1 MEDVE
6 LLRKSWIHELREGGC
21 EKIQGMFKDYTVPNT
36 YCAMGVAGKV
46 IGEGFF
52 TELCGL
58 DRWGMLQDDYNLSD
72 KIIEHVT
79 AMNDGAA
86 NFVGPCHAQLVR
98 KSGNPRDFNFIARWL
113 EIVFVLSNMEEP
125 V

>member
-6 LLRKSWIHELREGGC
+6 LLRKSWIYELREGGC
-21 EKIQGMFKDYTVPNT
+21 EQITGMFKDYTVPNT

-46 IGEGFF
+46 IGNGFF

-58 DRWGMLQDDYNLSD
+58 NRWGMLQEDYSLSD

-79 AMNDGAA
+79 GMNDGAA
-86 NFVGPCHAQLVR
+86 NLYCGQLVR
-98 KSGNPRDFNFIARWL
+98 KAGNPRDFNFIARWL
-113 EIVFVLSNMEEP
+113 EIVFVLQNQSR